1 MKHYYYYDV
10 LEALVRN
17 LLGNIIK
24 EKKKKLD
31 EKDLEKEDDSESE
44 QADIFKTQTSSK
56 NCPIDDGSHD
66 AEATEEKHIREGS
79 IETILSALEKIG
91 PEKGVHLFKEMK

>member
-44 QADIFKTQTSSK
+44 QADIFKT
-56 NCPIDDGSHD
+56 
-66 AEATEEKHIREGS
+66 
-79 IETILSALEKIG
+79 
-91 PEKGVHLFKEMK
+91 